1 MKEIITMITDQFS
14 LHYLQINSRRMVGI
28 SLVNRVAELKLFSR
42 KAFCQ
47 RFITSSDLFSHIFES
62 FLPLKRRKTIAFVVL
77 RCYSQ
82 GGRGNFTY
90 FLEGLILL
98 LIIL

>member
-1 MKEIITMITDQFS
+1 MPGQDPSMYEI
-14 LHYLQINSRRMVGI
+14 
-28 SLVNRVAELKLFSR
+28 
-42 KAFCQ
+42 
-47 RFITSSDLFSHIFES
+47 
-62 FLPLKRRKTIAFVVL
+62 
-77 RCYSQ
+77 SQ